1 MSGALPRVLGPR
13 WVHQL
18 LGGALLMP
26 YFLLTVVAI
35 GVVHPDANAL
45 TSLGWQF
52 LGYLLSLPLVA
63 ATGLFPLVR
72 SLESDAA
79 RALSVV
85 PAGPDVDGREHA
97 ELATGP
103 ARSWAARRR
112 AAVWFTAH
120 VGVGALVSGITLA
133 LPPFAVVLAVLPF
146 SAELR
151 RSRFGGGLGPLTDLP
166 WLGPLAGLATLALV
180 VAAAA
185 AGGALL
191 ARLSP
196 ALLGPTPADRLA
208 AAEERA
214 ADLAA
219 RNRLARELHDSVGHA
234 LSAVSLQAT
243 AARTVLDTDPAFA
256 REALAAIEETA
267 RGAVGELDTVL
278 GLLREE
284 DPGTGG
290 AGTAPAPTLAD
301 LAALLDRTRAAGLAV
316 ELPEDGRPPRALPA
330 LVSREA
336 YRIVQEG
343 LSNAL
348 RHAGPVPL
356 TLRFATHRSPHE
368 SELVITMRNP
378 LRNPGS
384 AATGPRAGGGRGL
397 RGIAERATLL
407 GGGAEWDAEDGA
419 WRLVVR
425 LPLGADR

>member
-1 MSGALPRVLGPR
+1 MSALLRVLGPR

-26 YFLLTVVAI
+26 YFLLTTVAI
-35 GVVHPDANAL
+35 GVVVPGAN
-45 TSLGWQF
+45 TFTHLGWQF
-52 LGYLLSLPLVA
+52 LGYLLALPLVA
-63 ATGLFPLVR
+63 VTGLFPLVR
-72 SLESDAA
+72 SLEADAA

-85 PAGPDVDGREHA
+85 PVGTA

-133 LPPFAVVLAVLPF
+133 LPPLAVVLAVLPF

-151 RSRFGGGLGPLTDLP
+151 RGRFGGGLGPLTDLP
-166 WLGPLAGLATLALV
+166 WLGPLAGLATIAVV

-191 ARLSP
+191 ARLAP
-196 ALLGPTPADRLA
+196 VLLGPTPADRLA

-256 REALAAIEETA
+256 GEALAAIEETA

-290 AGTAPAPTLAD
+290 ADSAPAPTLAD
-301 LAALLDRTRAAGLAV
+301 LDGLLDRTRAAGLAV
-316 ELPEDGRPPRALPA
+316 ELAEDGRPPPALPA

-336 YRIVQEG
+336 FRIVQEG

-356 TLRFATHRSPHE
+356 TLRFSVRSPADSPAHSPVQE
-368 SELVITMRNP
+368 SELLIAMQNP
-378 LRNPGS
+378 VS
-384 AATGPRAGGGRGL
+384 EVTGPRSGGGRGL

-407 GGGAEWDAEDGA
+407 GGGAEWDVEDDV